1 MNTESE
7 KLWQSKA
14 RGVALHVNAGW
25 WLHHLLLP
33 SLIVSAAAS
42 AAILLARAHGYSPRP
57 WAIGSAVVVLA
68 IIAIGYLR
76 ARRKFFSADD
86 ALVRIESN
94 AKLNNRLT
102 SARAGVGAWPEFNA
116 QADAGLRWNFKRIVI
131 PIAGA
136 AVCLVASLLIP
147 VKLTA
152 AAATRDMQEPTA
164 WTQVQQ
170 WVEELKA
177 NEVVQ
182 PKDLEQIEQQLE
194 ALRKQPKEKWY
205 GHNSLEAGDQL
216 RDQTQQGIKELDRNL
231 ALADSL
237 LSQAMK
243 AMEQQGASDGKEGSE
258 SANGADGKQGNEG
271 KSGKE
276 GSESKQGG
284 EKGGLDKQ
292 QQEALSKA
300 WQKALE
306 GLKSG
311 SLKPDAKTMSEL
323 SKIDPSKLKMVDAKT
338 LKECKGKLA
347 KDGKAC
353 GSCLGKGDG
362 KEGDLAA
369 LVASMT
375 AGTSNSDK
383 PGQGGVSRGRGDAP
397 LTFNSEETKA
407 KLQGEE
413 AISNDDMRNASI
425 GDTVGV
431 VDTTHQVDKDGYKG
445 PQSGGNAQAG
455 GAGEAVWK
463 TETLPE
469 DQAALERYFSDKK

>member
-1 MNTESE
+1 MKTESE
-7 KLWQSKA
+7 NLWQSKA
-14 RGVALHVNAGW
+14 RSVALHVNAGW

-33 SLIVSAAAS
+33 SLIVSALAS
-42 AAILLARAHGYSPRP
+42 AAILVARANGYSPRP
-57 WAIGSAVVVLA
+57 WAIGSAAVVLA
-68 IIAIGYLR
+68 IVALGYLR

-102 SARAGVGAWPEFNA
+102 SAKAGVGAWPDYTA
-116 QADAGLRWNFKRIVI
+116 QADAGLRWNFKRILV
-131 PIAGA
+131 PLAGSA
-136 AVCLVASLLIP
+136 LCLVASLLIP

-152 AAATRDMQEPTA
+152 AAATRDMQEPTS

-170 WVEELKA
+170 WVDELKQ

-182 PKDLEQIEQQLE
+182 PKDLETIEEQLN
-194 ALRKQPKEKWY
+194 ALRKEPKEKWY

-231 ALADSL
+231 ALADSV

-243 AMEQQGASDGKEGSE
+243 AMEQSSADGS
-258 SANGADGKQGNEG
+258 SAQDGQNANNTDGKQGNEPG
-271 KSGKE
+271 QKNGKE
-276 GSESKQGG
+276 GGDQQA
-284 EKGGLDKQ
+284 GLDQQ

-362 KEGDLAA
+362 DSELMA
-369 LVASMT
+369 LVESMT
-375 AGTSNSDK
+375 AGNSDK
-383 PGQGGVSRGRGDAP
+383 PGQGGISRGRGDAP
-397 LTFNSEETKA
+397 LTFNKDETTA
-407 KLQGEE
+407 KLSGEE

-425 GDTVGV
+425 GETIGV
-431 VDTTHQVDKDGYKG
+431 VDTKHQVDPSQYKA
-445 PQSGGNAQAG
+445 QTGGNAAAG

-463 TETLPE
+463 TETLPD